1 MFFVSDG
8 NLPDVL
14 DSSALSAEW
23 PSAIPEKTASERF
36 GAAISSEPPVAE
48 SAGGNEA
55 NEGEGF
61 ELDAKSEVVKIV
73 TSEDRTVADPSYAQI
88 KLVVER

>member
-1 MFFVSDG
+1 V
-8 NLPDVL
+8 PRYL
-14 DSSALSAEW
+14 D
-23 PSAIPEKTASERF
+23 I
-36 GAAISSEPPVAE
+36 EPPVAE
-48 SAGGNEA
+48 VGWMENEA
-55 NEGEGF
+55 NEAGF